1 MIDIFLKLTGTQ
13 VQARTVLD
21 NLGLGDVMLRRD
33 EAGELQFA
41 GFTHDIAMLFIP
53 NLLLV
58 RATYDEEGEEL
69 TPPVLGGPHLM
80 VRFVS
85 ETAIRKARR
94 FEAGGLPPGLE
105 VVPSPGTI
113 KWAGDE

>member
-1 MIDIFLKLTGTQ
+1 MTDIFLKLTGTFVAQ
-13 VQARTVLD
+13 RVALD
-21 NLGLGDVMLRRD
+21 NIGMREVMLRRD

-41 GFTHDIAMLFIP
+41 GFSHDVAMIFIP
-53 NLLLV
+53 DLLLE
-58 RATYDEEGEEL
+58 RGTDL
-69 TPPVLGGPHLM
+69 TPPVFGGPHLM

-94 FEAGGLPPGLE
+94 FEAGGLPPGIE